1 MDCFLFKN
9 QALSKSE
16 LKCYLEEIVKI
27 IDALDLPR
35 ELGDLLVNPPS
46 LVLCC
51 ITIKRRISCNIFYSN
66 PLFLF

>member
-35 ELGDLLVNPPS
+35 ELGDLLVNPP
-46 LVLCC
+46 LPYAL
-51 ITIKRRISCNIFYSN
+51 RYNY
-66 PLFLF
+66 